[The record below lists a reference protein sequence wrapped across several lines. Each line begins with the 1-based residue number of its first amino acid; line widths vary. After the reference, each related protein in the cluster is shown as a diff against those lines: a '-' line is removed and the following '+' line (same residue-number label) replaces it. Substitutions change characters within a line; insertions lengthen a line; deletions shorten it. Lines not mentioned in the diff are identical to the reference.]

1 MARKRKEMK
10 MKKYLSCVIL
20 ILLCLVCA
28 MVFYANASSLNPSG
42 QDTTTTSPDGDITTA
57 PIGGTTNTK
66 PTKVAVIEKNGTI
79 MSEYFTDTNLRIEW
93 SVYKYLNEGVLYFSA
108 EVYIDASDGMS
119 TSNFGYI
126 EVNGEKTDFKTE
138 LFTTGTTLVTTVTK
152 TIKCEKDALISVSA
166 HVDASIIDDKGVSL
180 TGLDASGK
188 INATEEYKSM
198 DKSTL
203 LSVTHISQYP
213 SLPSGDEITALGI
226 ALKHLRY
233 DVDINELCD
242 LYLSKGPVGFTSFYE
257 ANVGNPRSQYNSYGC
272 YAPVIIDAA
281 NRFIKAN
288 GGSST
293 VTDMSGYNADELY
306 RQVSK
311 GNPIIVWVCED
322 FEVTPSISRIWV
334 VDGKTL
340 YLKSNMACMVLIGYD
355 YTRNT
360 VTLSD
365 PAGGIF
371 SVDMDLFE
379 LRYSQMG
386 SQAIMVK

>member
-1 MARKRKEMK
+1 

-20 ILLCLVCA
+20 ILLCLICA
-28 MVFYANASSLNPSG
+28 MVFYANASPIKPLENG
-42 QDTTTTSPDGDITTA
+42 GTTTA
-57 PIGGTTNTK
+57 PDNANTDNPGGTSTTVK
-66 PTKVAVIEKNGTI
+66 PTRIPVIEKNGTI
-79 MSEYFTDTNLRIEW
+79 LGEYYTDSYLRVEW
-93 SVYKYLNEGVLYFSA
+93 SVYKYLNENVLYLSA
-108 EVYIDASDGMS
+108 ELYLDSDVGMS
-119 TSNFGYI
+119 TANPGYI
-126 EVNGEKTDFKTE
+126 EINGEKTEFKTE
-138 LFTTGTTLVTTVTK
+138 LFSGGTKLLSTVTK
-152 TIKCEKDALISVSA
+152 TIKCEKEALIHINA
-166 HVDASIIDDKGVSL
+166 HIDASISDSNGVNLS
-180 TGLDASGK
+180 GLDASGV

-198 DKSTL
+198 DSSKL

-226 ALKHLRY
+226 VLKYLNY
-233 DVDINELCD
+233 QVDINDLCD

-272 YAPVIIDAA
+272 YAPVIIDAG
-281 NRFIKAN
+281 NRFIQAN
-288 GGSST
+288 GGNSV
-293 VTDMSGYNADELY
+293 VTDMTGYNPDELY

-334 VDGKTL
+334 VNGKTL

-371 SVDMDLFE
+371 SIDMELFE
-379 LRYSQMG
+379 LRYAQMG
-386 SQAIMVK
+386 SQAIMIR